1 MACLGQVVLQG
12 HCGRELYVLASS
24 MVKFQR
30 HRISTDWRIS
40 IRDSLVG
47 STMILDSIGV
57 RKYNRTPSTLFA
69 VPTMSS
75 FNLVGLDSYNMLKS

>member
-40 IRDSLVG
+40 IRDSLV
-47 STMILDSIGV
+47 DSPKIFGITGI
-57 RKYNRTPSTLFA
+57 RKFARTPLELFSI
-69 VPTMSS
+69 PSI
-75 FNLVGLDSYNMLKS
+75 